1 VIREKCKSMF
11 TDPTRIKRSD
21 PGHPESCNLF
31 AFHRLLSLPEVA
43 ERVERECRAAT
54 IGCVD
59 DKKLLA
65 EQIIAFLAPLQR
77 RREEALRDPG
87 ALLEL
92 LRAGSR
98 KAQERA
104 RETMALVR
112 AAVGFDYGRLAGGA
126 R

>member
-1 VIREKCKSMF
+1 MSMF

-21 PGHPESCNLF
+21 PGRPESCNLF
-31 AFHRLLSLPEVA
+31 EFHRLLSPPEVA
-43 ERVERECRAAT
+43 ERVERECRAAQ

-59 DKKLLA
+59 DKRLLA
-65 EQIIAFLAPLQR
+65 EQMIAFLEPLQR

-98 KAQERA
+98 RAQERA
-104 RETMALVR
+104 RETMEQVR
-112 AAVGFDYGRLAGGA
+112 AAIGFDYGRLLAGGA